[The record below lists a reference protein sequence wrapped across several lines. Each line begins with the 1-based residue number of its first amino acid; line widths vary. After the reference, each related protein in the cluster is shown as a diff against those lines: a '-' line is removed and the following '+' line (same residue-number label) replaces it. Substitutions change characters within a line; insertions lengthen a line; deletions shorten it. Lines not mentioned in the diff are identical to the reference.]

1 MLNATK
7 ENSAYQFKENF
18 ISYSYT
24 GETMTTDDEDVLV
37 TGTIPKDKIV
47 VTYTLVKVDDEMK
60 EQIDKIR
67 K

>member
-1 MLNATK
+1 
-7 ENSAYQFKENF
+7 
-18 ISYSYT
+18 
-24 GETMTTDDEDVLV
+24 MTTDDEDVLV